1 MRPQAVEHVGALT
14 DERMEESL
22 AHVVTAASYLEVG
35 QRLRNEG
42 ALSAAVVAHNNSVSD
57 LALQWGVC
65 CFWAVSLN
73 SLSPLTRFPEL
84 QGTSG

>member
-42 ALSAAVVAHNNSVSD
+42 ALSAAVVAHNK
-57 LALQWGVC
+57 AQVC
-65 CFWAVSLN
+65 AHPEPSCVL
-73 SLSPLTRFPEL
+73 SLSRSFMLMVST
-84 QGTSG
+84 

>member
-35 QRLRNEG
+35 QRLRNDSEG
-42 ALSAAVVAHNNSVSD
+42 ALSAAVVA
-57 LALQWGVC
+57 
-65 CFWAVSLN
+65 
-73 SLSPLTRFPEL
+73 
-84 QGTSG
+84 